1 MILVWLILIPLIG
14 GLLAWRA
21 ERISSAAPRLIA
33 LVSMGIA
40 LAVSLWLW
48 ATQDFSFTG
57 AGFSAVAGAPHWTME
72 FRAAWIPSIGASFHL
87 GLDGLSLL
95 MVVLTNLLGIMA
107 VACSW
112 RDIDR
117 RSGFFHLNLLVNLAG
132 VVGVFLALDLLLFF
146 FFWETMLV
154 PMYLMI
160 AMWGY
165 DAPGGKSRSYAAMKF
180 FIYTQA
186 SGLLMLIA
194 IVALAFVHYDATG
207 VISFDYHD
215 LLGTPMASSVEWLLM
230 LGFFIAFAVKMPMV
244 PLHGWLPDAHT
255 NAPIGGSVDLAGI
268 LLKTAAY
275 GLLRFGIPLFPHASQ
290 EIAPLA
296 MWLGVAGIAYGAVI
310 AFAQTD
316 LKRLVAYTS
325 VSHMGFVVIGIYAG
339 TQQALYG
346 VVVQMI
352 AHGLSAGALFIL
364 CGEIQ
369 ERLKTRDLRDMG
381 GLWTRLPNL
390 PPILLFFAL
399 ATLGLPGLGNF
410 VGEFLILS
418 GTFVVAPSIAVVAS
432 SGLIFA
438 VAYALIV
445 VQRALHGPMHGAVAN
460 TALGFV
466 DLSRRELSMMVVLI
480 ALLLG
485 LGLYPQ
491 PVIDAARAPVQ
502 AFDRHATHV
511 DASRADGAV
520 DLGDETT
527 ASRPQATGGPQ

>member
-40 LAVSLWLW
+40 LALSLWLW

-95 MVVLTNLLGIMA
+95 MVVLTNLLGVMA

-165 DAPGGKSRSYAAMKF
+165 DAPGGRSRSYAAMKF

-207 VISFDYHD
+207 VVSFDYHD

-296 MWLGVAGIAYGAVI
+296 MWLGVAGVAYGAVI

-369 ERLKTRDLRDMG
+369 ERLQTRDLRDMG

-418 GTFVVAPSIAVVAS
+418 GTFVVAPVIAIVAS

-502 AFDRHATHV
+502 AFDTHATHV
-511 DASRADGAV
+511 DAVRADSAP
-520 DLGDETT
+520 DTGDVT
-527 ASRPQATGGPQ
+527 TGGPR

>member
-1 MILVWLILIPLIG
+1 MTLVWLILIPLIG
-14 GLLAWRA
+14 GLLSWRA
-21 ERISSAAPRLIA
+21 ERMSSAAPRVVA
-33 LVSMGIA
+33 LASMGLA
-40 LAVSLWLW
+40 LSISLWLW
-48 ATQDFSFTG
+48 ATQDFSVTG
-57 AGFSAVAGAPHWTME
+57 AGFSAAAGAPQWTME
-72 FRAAWIPSIGASFHL
+72 FRAAWTPALGASFHL

-95 MVVLTNLLGIMA
+95 MVVLTNLLGVMA
-107 VACSW
+107 IACSW
-112 RDIDR
+112 RDIGR
-117 RSGFFHLNLLVNLAG
+117 RPGFFHLNLLFNLAG

-165 DAPGGKSRSYAAMKF
+165 DAPRGKSRTDAAMKF

-186 SGLLMLIA
+186 SGLLMLIS
-194 IVALAFVHYDATG
+194 IIALAFVHYDATG

-215 LLGTPMASSVEWLLM
+215 LLGTPMTNSVEWLLM
-230 LGFFIAFAVKMPMV
+230 LGFFIAFAVKMPIV

-255 NAPIGGSVDLAGI
+255 NAPVGGSVDLAGI

-275 GLLRFGIPLFPHASQ
+275 GLLRFGIPLFPHASLD
-290 EIAPLA
+290 IAPLA
-296 MWLGVAGIAYGAVI
+296 MWLGVAGVVYGAVI

-316 LKRLVAYTS
+316 MKRLVAYTS

-339 TQQALYG
+339 NEQALYG

-364 CGEIQ
+364 CGEIH
-369 ERLKTRDLRDMG
+369 ERLQTRDLRNMG
-381 GLWTRLPNL
+381 GLWTRLSNL

-418 GTFVVAPSIAVVAS
+418 GTFVVAPMVTVAAS
-432 SGLIFA
+432 TGLVFA
-438 VAYALIV
+438 VAYALIM
-445 VQRALHGPMHGAVAN
+445 VQRALHGPLQGAAAN
-460 TALGFV
+460 ATPDFV
-466 DLSRRELSMMVVLI
+466 DLSRRELSMMFVLI

-502 AFDRHATHV
+502 AFDAHATHAETV
-511 DASRADGAV
+511 RAGPV
-520 DLGDETT
+520 LDLGVGLGAT
-527 ASRPQATGGPQ
+527 TGGSQ